1 MKKLFFWCAA
11 MLAACG
17 AYAESEGE
25 RLFNENQPDKAA
37 PVLEKEIAEGR
48 VEANTF
54 NILGLSYFQ
63 LGDYVKAM
71 DAFERG
77 LKNPVSN
84 RRQIAFNEGSVAYTR
99 GDYIKAENCFSLA
112 IAARPDFSQ
121 AILNRANTR
130 IMTQKYKEAEAD
142 YRRFLELEPDDEQAD
157 NIRLLLSYLTE
168 DLRKKEEDEARI
180 AESKRQTEEENR
192 RIEEALMQIA
202 AGYGAASAVHDA
214 QNGAGGNDTTGTSGQ
229 GFSGNGT
236 NGAGGAAGGNLSD
249 GAAPGG
255 AGENKSFERAGADGM
270 TGQNVRKNSEN
281 GAGATPSADTVNG
294 GMADRT
300 VQERQSGQ
308 NSENDAAG
316 SQTSSVSIR
325 KSDTEDG
332 VRNQSGLQG
341 QNDESSQTKLK
352 NGDTA
357 ETSAAQSLGA
367 ARGGAENK
375 NQQNAQT
382 DMRDKKGGAPYAS
395 ETAVNQSQNERNN
408 RSENTSALSKDGS
421 QNGAAQQN
429 GSGAARGGGNAPD
442 RNKSG
447 GAADGTQNA
456 RTNEVKNGGAAAER
470 NSNGNGKSG
479 GTQDRASPNAGAGRQ
494 NGSVQG
500 AGKNAG
506 QDKSAGSSDPG
517 RQAAGTDTQ
526 AGKNKS
532 AAGAQKP
539 SGTANGR
546 QDAAASGRQA
556 GAASQASA
564 NEARQRKFRE
574 DVVRSLKRGD
584 TTNMSAGA
592 EEIIDYEH
600 EPELD

>member
-37 PVLEKEIAEGR
+37 PVLEKESAEGR

-77 LKNPVSN
+77 MKNPVSN

-214 QNGAGGNDTTGTSGQ
+214 QNGV
-229 GFSGNGT
+229 
-236 NGAGGAAGGNLSD
+236 GGAAGGNLSD
-249 GAAPGG
+249 GEAPGG
-255 AGENKSFERAGADGM
+255 AGENRSFERAGADGM
-270 TGQNVRKNSEN
+270 TGQNIRGNSAN
-281 GAGATPSADTVNG
+281 GAGAMPSADTVNG
-294 GMADRT
+294 GMVDRT
-300 VQERQSGQ
+300 LQERQSGQ
-308 NSENDAAG
+308 NSENGAAG
-316 SQTSSVSIR
+316 NKTSSVSIR
-325 KSDTEDG
+325 KSDTDDE
-332 VRNQSGLQG
+332 VRTQSGLQG
-341 QNDESSQTKLK
+341 QNDETSQTKLK
-352 NGDTA
+352 NGNAA

-395 ETAVNQSQNERNN
+395 ETADSQPQNVRNN

-421 QNGAAQQN
+421 QSGAAQQN

-506 QDKSAGSSDPG
+506 QDKSAGSPDAG

-546 QDAAASGRQA
+546 QDDAASGRQA
-556 GAASQASA
+556 GSASQASA